1 MEQSKSWIQ
10 NRDTTRMQSQVKV
23 HSSQELT
30 QKVLQDLK
38 IQILMKQDFNLD
50 SQSFL
55 LGVTTKLL
63 KLTMITLQL
72 FTAAPTLFLM

>member
-1 MEQSKSWIQ
+1 
-10 NRDTTRMQSQVKV
+10 MQSQVKA

-38 IQILMKQDFNLD
+38 IQIPMKQDFNLD

-72 FTAAPTLFLM
+72 FTAAPMLYLMW

>member
-1 MEQSKSWIQ
+1 
-10 NRDTTRMQSQVKV
+10 MQSQEKA
-23 HSSQELT
+23 HSSQELM

-38 IQILMKQDFNLD
+38 IQIPMKQDFNLD

-72 FTAAPTLFLM
+72 FTAAPTLYLMW

>member
-1 MEQSKSWIQ
+1 
-10 NRDTTRMQSQVKV
+10 MQSQVKA

-72 FTAAPTLFLM
+72 YTAAPMLYLM

>member
-1 MEQSKSWIQ
+1 
-10 NRDTTRMQSQVKV
+10 MQSQVKA

-72 FTAAPTLFLM
+72 FTAAPTLYLMW

>member
-1 MEQSKSWIQ
+1 
-10 NRDTTRMQSQVKV
+10 MQSQVKV

-72 FTAAPTLFLM
+72 YTAAPMLYLM

>member
-1 MEQSKSWIQ
+1 
-10 NRDTTRMQSQVKV
+10 MQSQVKA

-72 FTAAPTLFLM
+72 FTAAPMLFLMW

>member
-1 MEQSKSWIQ
+1 
-10 NRDTTRMQSQVKV
+10 MQSQVKA

-38 IQILMKQDFNLD
+38 IQIPMKQDFNLD

-63 KLTMITLQL
+63 KMTMITLQL
-72 FTAAPTLFLM
+72 YTAAPMLYLMW

>member
-1 MEQSKSWIQ
+1 
-10 NRDTTRMQSQVKV
+10 MQSQVKA

-55 LGVTTKLL
+55 HGATTKLL

-72 FTAAPTLFLM
+72 FTAAPTLYLMW

>member
-1 MEQSKSWIQ
+1 
-10 NRDTTRMQSQVKV
+10 MQSQVKV

-72 FTAAPTLFLM
+72 FTAAPMLFLMW

>member
-1 MEQSKSWIQ
+1 
-10 NRDTTRMQSQVKV
+10 MQSQEKA
-23 HSSQELT
+23 HSSQELM

-50 SQSFL
+50 FQSFL

-72 FTAAPTLFLM
+72 FTAAPTLYLMW